1 MAKRRKTKKGG
12 RRRRRVGAFMGG
24 KDTALKL
31 AALAGGFLLGKTIN
45 AQIAKV
51 NVKTVPAT
59 ATTPA
64 TTTTMVPQTV
74 VTVAELGIGGLLLLR
89 KGGSGTAGMV
99 TKVAGGVLAGA
110 GLRNAFGQ
118 MGIMAGYQSVPVIGR
133 HRMAGYQSVPVIGA
147 NKMPVQ
153 LSGQTPSQLQGFR
166 VNGYKP
172 TGSSVGVMGSIG
184 AIDSGVG
191 SGITTS
197 CGSGYMG

>member
-12 RRRRRVGAFMGG
+12 RRRRRVGAFGMGG
-24 KDTALKL
+24 KDTALKI
-31 AALAGGFLLGKTIN
+31 AAIAGGFLLGKTIN

-64 TTTTMVPQTV
+64 TTTTIVPQTV

-89 KGGSGTAGMV
+89 KSGSGTAGMIS
-99 TKVAGGVLAGA
+99 KVAGGVLAGV
-110 GLRNAFGQ
+110 GLRNALGQ
-118 MGIMAGYQSVPVIGR
+118 MGIMSGYQSVPVIGR

-147 NKMPVQ
+147 NKMPPQ
-153 LSGQTPSQLQGFR
+153 LSGKTPMQLQGFR
-166 VNGYKP
+166 VNGYTP
-172 TGSSVGVMGSIG
+172 TGSGVMGSIG